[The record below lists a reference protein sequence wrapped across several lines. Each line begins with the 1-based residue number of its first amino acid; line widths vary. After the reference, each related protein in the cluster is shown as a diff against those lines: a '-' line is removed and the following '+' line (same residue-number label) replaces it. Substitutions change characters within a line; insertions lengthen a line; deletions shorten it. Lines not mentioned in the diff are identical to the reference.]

1 MSQLSI
7 IKPNFLRQSRT
18 ALVMVLALAL
28 SACNDGPK
36 TSNNNGGGNRAP
48 VANAGSNQNVD
59 ELSAVTLSGSG
70 SDADNDTLTYSWA
83 QTAGADIAIT
93 NGNTATA
100 SFMAPDVTAGSP
112 EVLTFQLTVNDGTAS
127 GTDAVNV
134 TVTEPSLTVTV
145 TGKVN
150 FEFVPPNAVCRGLDF
165 GSTFEKP
172 IRGATVQLI
181 DTGSLAV
188 LATTQSDD
196 NGDYTFA
203 DIDPDTMVRLRI
215 RAELKKTTGASR
227 WDVEVR
233 DNYDISGAPP
243 LLGSR
248 PLYVVEGSNFD
259 TGSPSVLLQ
268 DVTARTGWDGASY
281 TGDRSA
287 APFAILD
294 SFYTAMKFIESVD
307 PDVFFSPLD
316 AFWSVNNTSLVSG
329 DIDAGEL
336 GGSFYSGGI
345 DSLFLVG
352 DAASDTEEFDDH
364 VIVHE
369 WGHYFEDNLSRS
381 DSFGG
386 PHSIG
391 QLLDPRLAFG
401 EGWATALAG
410 MALDDHLYCDTGAA
424 GSDSGFGIG
433 AESGS
438 YDASGWYDEISVLRF
453 IYDLFD
459 ANDEG
464 GDPGSIGF
472 EPIYAVMTGPQA
484 STDAFTTIF
493 SFAYELRMTLTP
505 AEQTLLDAQ
514 LVREDMTPGFDR
526 WGVGEAN
533 TAGGAADVIPI
544 YTDITADGTIL
555 PICVNSQFDSG
566 RDGNKLTENRF
577 LRVTVPLTDQYDVTM
592 TTTTPTP
599 ITPDTEDR
607 DQSDPD
613 IYIFNGPQF
622 VAAGTSPDENA
633 ETLRTP
639 TLQAG
644 TTYIAAIEDWRFDD
658 DMAPSGYPDRICFD
672 VTFAST
678 P

>member
-7 IKPNFLRQSRT
+7 NKPNYLRQSRT
-18 ALVMVLALAL
+18 ALVMVFALALA
-28 SACNDGPK
+28 ACGGGSK
-36 TSNNNGGGNRAP
+36 TSANNPPP
-48 VANAGSNQNVD
+48 VVA
-59 ELSAVTLSGSG
+59 
-70 SDADNDTLTYSWA
+70 
-83 QTAGADIAIT
+83 
-93 NGNTATA
+93 
-100 SFMAPDVTAGSP
+100 
-112 EVLTFQLTVNDGTAS
+112 
-127 GTDAVNV
+127 
-134 TVTEPSLTVTV
+134 VTV

-150 FEFVPPNAVCRGLDF
+150 FEFVPPNTNCWGLDF
-165 GSTFEKP
+165 DSTFAKP
-172 IRGATVQLI
+172 IRRATVQLI
-181 DTGSLAV
+181 DAGSSAV

-203 DIDPDTMVRLRI
+203 DIDPDTMVRLRV
-215 RAELKKTTGASR
+215 RAELKKTTGTSR
-227 WDVEVR
+227 WDVDIR
-233 DNYDISGAPP
+233 DNYDISGSPP
-243 LLGSR
+243 ALGSR

-259 TGSPSVLLQ
+259 TGSASVLVQ
-268 DVTARTGWDGASY
+268 DMTARTGWDGASY

-294 SFYTAMKFIESVD
+294 TIYTAMKFIESVD
-307 PDVFFSPLD
+307 LDVFFPPLD
-316 AFWSVNNTSLVSG
+316 AFWSVNNTTETLG

-352 DAASDTEEFDDH
+352 DAADDTEEFDDH

-381 DSFGG
+381 DSVGG
-386 PHSIG
+386 RHSPG
-391 QLLDPRLAFG
+391 HLLDPRVAFG

-410 MALDDHLYCDTGAA
+410 MALDDHLYCDTGPA
-424 GSDSGFGIG
+424 GSTSGFGIG

-438 YDASGWYDEISVLRF
+438 YDAAGWYDEISVIRF

-459 ANDEG
+459 TDDEG

-472 EPIYAVMTGPQA
+472 APIYAVMTGPQA

-493 SFAYELRMTLTP
+493 SFAFELRSTLNEERR
-505 AEQTLLDAQ
+505 ALLDAQ
-514 LVREDMTPGFDR
+514 LVREDMTPGFDQ

-533 TAGGAADVIPI
+533 TAGGAQDVIPI
-544 YTDITADGTIL
+544 YTDMVADDSTL
-555 PICVNSQFDSG
+555 EICVNSQFDSG

-577 LRVTVPLTDQYDVTM
+577 LRITVPLTDQYDVTM

-599 ITPDTEDR
+599 ITADTEDR

-622 VAAGTSPDENA
+622 VAAGTSPNENT
-633 ETLRTP
+633 ETFTTP
-639 TLQAG
+639 ILQAG
-644 TTYIAAIEDWRFDD
+644 TTYIAAVEDWRFDD
-658 DMAPSGYPDRICFD
+658 DMAPTAYPERICID